1 MFIYSHHITPT
12 KSKCQLSQL
21 INQINQ
27 IEPKKNIYYIP
38 NRISIKSNRN
48 LIVRT
53 SSSSASFL
61 PSHTVLLALLVLVLP
76 AYDMCSFPTI
86 YNYTILQYNVAY
98 QFLLAFVV
106 LTHVSLPQ
114 HSQKTILYFLYTSKK
129 VPNHLKLYNYRTFQ
143 SLLSIKHKLGICE
156 HSCSSIKITKFIVID
171 HHLKINRFELFFRI
185 DFTIDH
191 QPYRLLF
198 SFSGTSSTTTRSILA
213 HTAHN
218 TPPP

>member
-21 INQINQ
+21 NNQINQ
-27 IEPKKNIYYIP
+27 IEPKKKIYIYQIEYQ
-38 NRISIKSNRN
+38 SK
-48 LIVRT
+48 VTAT
-53 SSSSASFL
+53 SSC
-61 PSHTVLLALLVLVLP
+61 VLP
-76 AYDMCSFPTI
+76 PRLLPFFLHTLFCLHCLCLCFLHTICSFPTI

-156 HSCSSIKITKFIVID
+156 HSCSSIKIAKFIVID
-171 HHLKINRFELFFRI
+171 HHLKINRFELLFRI
-185 DFTIDH
+185 DCTIDH